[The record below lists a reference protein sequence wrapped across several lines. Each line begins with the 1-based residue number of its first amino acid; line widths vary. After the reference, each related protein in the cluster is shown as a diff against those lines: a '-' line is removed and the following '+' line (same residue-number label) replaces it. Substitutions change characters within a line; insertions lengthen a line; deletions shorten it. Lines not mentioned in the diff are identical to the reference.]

1 MCASPARPSKRVVAQ
16 GFEFHYDRYALAS
29 HGFKLVGMQVRAGE
43 SQATGYLFEKA
54 GHVFLGSHVVHAVS
68 DGFAFLDVM
77 ERYNDIGILVPQDA
91 DAEAALGLQY
101 HAYQLSSRWMVL
113 RMLLGQLRSRMVGP
127 WISVVLEKEAEE
139 DRRLN
144 HIWQSVSRDFRN
156 DPVALANASRRIT
169 VPMWFAAFWVDRTAA
184 SAASAGRPRRPPP
197 RSRVHRLVRRF
208 TV

>member
-1 MCASPARPSKRVVAQ
+1 MPARPSKRVVAQ

-68 DGFAFLDVM
+68 DGLAFLDVM
-77 ERYNDIGILVPQDA
+77 ERYDDMGILVPLGA
-91 DAEAALGLQY
+91 DAEAALGLTY

-113 RMLLGQLRSRMVGP
+113 RTLLGQLRSRMVGP
-127 WISVVLEKEAEE
+127 WISVVLGEEAEG
-139 DRRLN
+139 DRRLSRV
-144 HIWQSVSRDFRN
+144 WQSVSRDFRN
-156 DPVALANASRRIT
+156 DPVALANSGRIT
-169 VPMWFAAFWVDRTAA
+169 VPMWFAAFWVDRASA

-197 RSRVHRLVRRF
+197 RSRVLRLVRRF